1 MATFEECNRL
11 RREGNEA
18 LYDYGDVSS
27 ISVTQLDTSYV
38 LLVVYKG
45 RYKKRPPENFYIGA
59 VKVIAVKEG
68 EEDVVQADGPKNL
81 QHEDPAL
88 QYLDEPTTPDTPIPV
103 PAEDKDKKK

>member
-1 MATFEECNRL
+1 MSTFEEANRL
-11 RREGNEA
+11 RLEGNEA

-68 EEDVVQADGPKNL
+68 DEDVVQADGPKISSTKTRPSISRRA
-81 QHEDPAL
+81 H
-88 QYLDEPTTPDTPIPV
+88 YSRYSYSSSG
-103 PAEDKDKKK
+103 